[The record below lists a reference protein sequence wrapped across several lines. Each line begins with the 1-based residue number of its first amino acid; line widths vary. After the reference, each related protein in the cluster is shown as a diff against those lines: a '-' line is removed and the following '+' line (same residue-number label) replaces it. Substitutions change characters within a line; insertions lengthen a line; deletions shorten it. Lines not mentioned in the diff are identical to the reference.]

1 MVEGETSPYTTKNSS
16 FNARFRTGPTG
27 VGESNKPQANL
38 YEYITLLQDIYRHQ
52 EFQAIPLC
60 DSVLKN
66 YEC

>member
-1 MVEGETSPYTTKNSS
+1 MEGETSPYTTKNSS
-16 FNARFRTGPTG
+16 FNARFRNWTDGRG
-27 VGESNKPQANL
+27 GESNKPQANL

-52 EFQAIPLC
+52 VFQAIPLC

>member
-1 MVEGETSPYTTKNSS
+1 MQDFEPDRR
-16 FNARFRTGPTG
+16 AW
-27 VGESNKPQANL
+27 GESNKPQANL